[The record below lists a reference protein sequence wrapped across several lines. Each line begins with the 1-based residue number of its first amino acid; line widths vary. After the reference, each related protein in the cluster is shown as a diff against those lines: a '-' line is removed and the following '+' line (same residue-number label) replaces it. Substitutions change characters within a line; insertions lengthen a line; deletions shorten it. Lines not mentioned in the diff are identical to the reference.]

1 MKYPFLASFI
11 VFCLVLMNIIRKSR
25 NKEAAAYNNFMEEE
39 ARANSTRRQPLDDL
53 NYITIDF
60 NTLPMDILSDDEKV
74 IEYHET
80 LKTLSDKPIV
90 NLTGLTNTELKLK
103 YGAPNIDLLSSYDN
117 TYTILARTL
126 NDWGKYAFDQGYTAE
141 AQTILEFAME
151 TGTDVSESF
160 LTLAQIYHDA
170 GQNDKIKELTE
181 KASQI
186 NSLLSKSLVQ
196 KLENFA

>member
-117 TYTILARTL
+117 AYTILARTL